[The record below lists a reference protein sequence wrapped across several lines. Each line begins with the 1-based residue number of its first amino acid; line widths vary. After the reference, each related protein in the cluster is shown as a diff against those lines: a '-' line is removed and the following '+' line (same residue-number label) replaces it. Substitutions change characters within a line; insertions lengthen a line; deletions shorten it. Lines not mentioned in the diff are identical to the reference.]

1 MRDASTHGRKPESLD
16 EVGLIRPDDWHAH
29 FRDGAVLADVV
40 PASAARFARAVA
52 MPNLLP
58 PVTTT
63 GAALAYRDR
72 ILAAAPRGAAF
83 EPLMTLY
90 LTDDTGAD
98 EVRRAAAS
106 GKVIGVKLYPA
117 GATTHSAHG
126 VTDVGRCDA
135 ALDAMQ
141 ECGLAL
147 MVHGEA
153 VEADVDVFD
162 RERVFIERTL
172 ATLVDRFPG
181 LKVVLEHVTTADGVE
196 FVRGARDGVAATIT
210 AHHLL
215 LNRNAIFEGGL
226 RPHHYCL
233 PVLKREH
240 HRIALVAAAT
250 GGEARFFLGT
260 DLRPA
265 SPPRQGDLM
274 RMRRPVHR
282 ACRDRALR
290 GSVRSC
296 RGARRA
302 GSVRIAQRSRVLR
315 TRAEPGEDHAVQ
327 EALDGPGH
335 DADGRRRTGAVS
347 CREPGGLES
356 RAVRGRAVWRIVP
369 GSGRHDVLHRGPHG
383 LAHRTGERTIRSITP

>member
-1 MRDASTHGRKPESLD
+1 MRDASTHGRKPENLD
-16 EVGLIRPDDWHAH
+16 EISLTRPDDWHVH
-29 FRDGAVLADVV
+29 FRDGTVLADVV

-52 MPNLLP
+52 MPNLTP

-72 ILAAAPRGAAF
+72 ILAAAPPGVAF

-90 LTDDTGAD
+90 LTDDLGAG
-98 EVRRAAAS
+98 EIRRAAAS

-117 GATTHSAHG
+117 GATTNSAYG
-126 VTDVGRCDA
+126 VTDLGRCDA

-181 LKVVLEHVTTADGVE
+181 LKVVLEHVTTGDGVE

-240 HRIALVAAAT
+240 HRTALVAAAT

-260 DLRPA
+260 DSAPH
-265 SPPRQGDLM
+265 PR
-274 RMRRPVHR
+274 HAKET
-282 ACRDRALR
+282 ACGCAGLYTAHAGIELYAEAFDRA
-290 GSVRSC
+290 
-296 RGARRA
+296 GALGA
-302 GSVRIAQRSRVLR
+302 LEAFASRN
-315 TRAEPGEDHAVQ
+315 
-327 EALDGPGH
+327 GP
-335 DADGRRRTGAVS
+335 AFY
-347 CREPGGLES
+347 GLEPNRERITLCRKPWTVPDTMPMGGHVLVPF
-356 RAVRGRAVWRIVP
+356 RAAGQVAW
-369 GSGRHDVLHRGPHG
+369 
-383 LAHRTGERTIRSITP
+383 SIAP